1 VLVNTQVS
9 TAKGFPLVQRGQTIS
24 HVRTLELPQD
34 YLEVANVYALKV
46 IKAHTVNTQFLAQLV
61 LTARPVST
69 EQSTASTATAVAH
82 AHMDG
87 REHIATPQSHA
98 QTDPMEGVAKTEET
112 QLEPLET
119 ADVLVSNISVES
131 IVRLMTEFAILD
143 LEEMIVRMEVHL
155 LGRREIA
162 SVSVLWDGR
171 TIIVSRRGSVRT
183 SQLGFTVVF
192 MVT

>member
-1 VLVNTQVS
+1 MW
-9 TAKGFPLVQRGQTIS
+9 
-24 HVRTLELPQD
+24 
-34 YLEVANVYALKV
+34 
-46 IKAHTVNTQFLAQLV
+46 
-61 LTARPVST
+61 
-69 EQSTASTATAVAH
+69 ATAVAH

>member
-1 VLVNTQVS
+1 M
-9 TAKGFPLVQRGQTIS
+9 RI
-24 HVRTLELPQD
+24 
-34 YLEVANVYALKV
+34 
-46 IKAHTVNTQFLAQLV
+46 I
-61 LTARPVST
+61 AR
-69 EQSTASTATAVAH
+69 TAVKQVMSRKGLRRNVSNAIITVLI
-82 AHMDG
+82 AR
-87 REHIATPQSHA
+87 REWFFRHGIVYMNAVRISSLLKMSAITH
-98 QTDPMEGVAKTEET
+98 
-112 QLEPLET
+112 LET